1 MFIDARLARP
11 PHSSRN
17 MDILIQDIRYAA
29 RKLVRTPSF
38 TIVAVTTL
46 ALAIGATTAVFSIVN
61 GVLLKPL
68 PFPDPSA
75 VMKIGSSG
83 KDGKMTHMS
92 VPDFIDYRDQTHSF
106 VGMAQV
112 QDRNS
117 ANLSIAGQDP
127 VRLNAASVGARF
139 FELLGVPMQLGRGF
153 LPGEDVVGARKV
165 VVLSDK
171 LWRSAFNADPH
182 IVGRA
187 VSLNGND
194 YSVVGVAPPS
204 FTYPSKPDL
213 WEPFIFES
221 WMSDPDNRGAHFMS
235 AIARLRAGVSEDAA
249 ARDMKSVG
257 ARLTKEYPK
266 SNATFGGTAMTLQR
280 SLVGDVSGTLLTMFG
295 AVVFVLLIACTNVAN
310 LLLVRAAGRET
321 EIAVRTALGA
331 GRGRI
336 VRQLVTESV
345 LLSVAG
351 ALVGGA
357 LAAWIVDAI
366 VAFGPK
372 GLPRIED
379 IAIDGRVL
387 TFSAA
392 IAVLTGLLFGLV
404 PAFHA
409 ARAEI
414 GQMLKESV
422 RGASSRRAA
431 QRTRS
436 VLVVTEMGLAV
447 VLLIGAGLLIRSFAT
462 LLEVDPGF
470 RSEHVV
476 SFDVS
481 LPSVKYPYDRDIRRF
496 ANDVQG
502 NLSSV
507 PGVQSVAAAFA
518 RPMAGYGM
526 RVSFDIDGRPK
537 APSDS
542 RMIADVLPATS
553 NYFSTMGIPLVR
565 GRAFSKAEEDW
576 GPPPVVVVNRA
587 FVKKYLPTEEPLGKH
602 ITLGVSHDT
611 ASGKTGVTSKG
622 EIVGIVGD
630 VRQFGLRED
639 PYPAIYLGWGTF
651 PLSDVSF
658 LVRSTADPAQVTAA
672 VRERVRAAD
681 PALPVYN
688 VQTMEDAM
696 AESVAQPRFY
706 TMLLTG
712 FAGLALL
719 LAALG
724 IYGVVSYS
732 VSQRTR
738 ELGIRIALGATQDR
752 VVRLVLG
759 QGVTLTVVGV
769 GVGLVGAYWLV
780 HLLSTLLY
788 GVAPTDASTFA
799 SVSVLL
805 IGVASLASYL
815 PARRAARVDPVVA
828 MRAE

>member
-1 MFIDARLARP
+1 
-11 PHSSRN
+11 
-17 MDILIQDIRYAA
+17 MDILLQDIRYAA

-38 TIVAVTTL
+38 TFIAVTTL

-68 PFPDPSA
+68 PFRDPAA

-83 KDGKMTHMS
+83 KDGKMRAMS

-106 VGMAQV
+106 VGMAPI

-117 ANLSIAGQDP
+117 ANLSIAGADP
-127 VRLNAASVGARF
+127 VRLNSASVGARF

-153 LPGEDVVGARKV
+153 LPGEDGVGARHV

-171 LWRSAFNADPH
+171 LWRSAFSADPH
-182 IVGRA
+182 ITGRV
-187 VSLNGND
+187 VSLNGKD
-194 YSVVGVAPPS
+194 YTVVGVAPPS
-204 FTYPSKPDL
+204 LTYPTKPDL
-213 WEPFIFES
+213 WVPFIFES
-221 WMSDPDNRGAHFMS
+221 WMTDPENRGAHFMS
-235 AIARLRAGVSEDAA
+235 AIARVRPGVTEEAA
-249 ARDMKSVG
+249 ARDMATVG
-257 ARLTKEYPK
+257 ARLTKEYPR

-280 SLVGDVSGTLLTMFG
+280 ALVGEVRGTLLTMFG

-310 LLLVRAAGRET
+310 LLLVRAASRET

-336 VRQLVTESV
+336 IRQLVTESV
-345 LLSVAG
+345 LLSLAG
-351 ALVGGA
+351 AIIGGA

-366 VAFGPK
+366 IAFGPK

-387 TFSAA
+387 AFSAA
-392 IAVLTGLLFGLV
+392 TAVLTGIVFGLV
-404 PAFHA
+404 PAYHA

-436 VLVVTEMGLAV
+436 LLVVTEMGLAV
-447 VLLIGAGLLIRSFAT
+447 VLLVGAGLLIRSFAT

-470 RSEHVV
+470 RAENVV
-476 SFDVS
+476 SFDVTP
-481 LPSVKYPYDRDIRRF
+481 PSVKYPQDRDLRRF
-496 ANDVQG
+496 ANEVQQS
-502 NLSSV
+502 LSSI
-507 PGVQSVAAAFA
+507 PGVQSVAVAFA

-526 RVSFDIDGRPK
+526 RVSFDVDGRPK
-537 APSDS
+537 APSDN
-542 RMIADVLPATS
+542 RMLADVLPATS

-565 GRAFSKAEEDW
+565 GRVFSRAEEDW
-576 GPPPVVVVNRA
+576 GPPPVVVVNRT
-587 FVKKYLPTEEPLGKH
+587 FVRKYFPTDDPLGKH
-602 ITLGVSHDT
+602 VTLGITHDT
-611 ASGKTGVTSKG
+611 SSGKSEVTSRG
-622 EIVGIVGD
+622 EIVGVVGD
-630 VRQFGLRED
+630 VRQSGLRED

-658 LVRSTADPAQVTAA
+658 LVRSRLESAQLTAVI
-672 VRERVRAAD
+672 RERVHAAD

-688 VQTMEDAM
+688 IQTMQDAM

-738 ELGIRIALGATQDR
+738 ELGIRIALGATHDR

-759 QGVTLTVVGV
+759 QGVMLTVIGV

-780 HLLSTLLY
+780 HLLASLLY
-788 GVAPTDASTFA
+788 GVGATDAATFA
-799 SVSVLL
+799 AVSVLL